1 MKHLVAA
8 LILASI
14 ATAALAG
21 GKLVMRG
28 ERLIALKAQREATAI
43 EEARMTELTKELDA
57 EQAERDLLALV
68 ADLQKRVKDLEARV
82 AKLEGKTE
90 VRQ

>member
-1 MKHLVAA
+1 MRHLIAA
-8 LILASI
+8 LIFATI

-21 GKLVMRG
+21 GKLVMGG
-28 ERLIALKAQREATAI
+28 ERLNALKAQREATAI